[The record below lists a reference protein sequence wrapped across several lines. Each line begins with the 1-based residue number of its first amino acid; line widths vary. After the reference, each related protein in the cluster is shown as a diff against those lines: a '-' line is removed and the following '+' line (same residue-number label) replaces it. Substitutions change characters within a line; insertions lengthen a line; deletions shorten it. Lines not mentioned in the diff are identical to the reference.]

1 MSACTHPCCRTD
13 QGYCQCRGCTAE
25 WCYPRNADGT
35 AAPTCRNAKARGHH
49 AFPQGQ
55 QFCKFCKNELIATNE
70 ASAKAAAKA
79 KAKAKAAIAKA
90 TPAPAASAPAAPAPT
105 QEPAGAPGLSQTAMP
120 GLAGTPGT
128 ASGSQPAYEA
138 TVHQVVN
145 LTGRMQAVEGRQ
157 AAHEQFVREQFEM
170 LWAMRYQANPM
181 AQVLG
186 NRTAQPVVGD
196 NTAALS
202 DTDVVSNATVRG
214 SSISEVT
221 PTAPN
226 GSAANASG
234 DNGEDNSGCST
245 DEQSWVNA
253 RPDQWQ

>member
-1 MSACTHPCCRTD
+1 M
-13 QGYCQCRGCTAE
+13 
-25 WCYPRNADGT
+25 
-35 AAPTCRNAKARGHH
+35 
-49 AFPQGQ
+49 
-55 QFCKFCKNELIATNE
+55 
-70 ASAKAAAKA
+70 
-79 KAKAKAAIAKA
+79 
-90 TPAPAASAPAAPAPT
+90 
-105 QEPAGAPGLSQTAMP
+105 
-120 GLAGTPGT
+120 
-128 ASGSQPAYEA
+128 
-138 TVHQVVN
+138 
-145 LTGRMQAVEGRQ
+145 EGRQ

-202 DTDVVSNATVRG
+202 DTELASNATVRG

-245 DEQSWVNA
+245 DEKSWVNA